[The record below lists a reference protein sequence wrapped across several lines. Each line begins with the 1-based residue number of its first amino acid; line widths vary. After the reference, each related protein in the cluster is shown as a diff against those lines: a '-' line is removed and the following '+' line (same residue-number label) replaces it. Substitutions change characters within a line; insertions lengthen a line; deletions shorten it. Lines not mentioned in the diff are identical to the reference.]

1 VSVHRAEV
9 LAGERSGQ
17 RRPGPATGS
26 AILAIAALAVIV
38 IPVVAW
44 STGRL
49 HWWAEFIVV
58 PAAAIT
64 AAGAQLL
71 ARGGGRSLVGYF
83 VCAVGTVDALVG
95 ALLMFGVMGRG
106 WPLMIIVPA
115 LTVAGTYLWRA
126 DDPLPRGLH
135 RTVALLALLAAT
147 LGGVFLAMR
156 LGWSGFDSPR
166 WWAGYMVAAGVLVLL
181 NGVELLRHRMRYGLQ
196 AATLMAGPAA
206 LTILLGLRFLRN
218 LPIT

>member
-1 VSVHRAEV
+1 
-9 LAGERSGQ
+9 LAS
-17 RRPGPATGS
+17 GS
-26 AILAIAALAVIV
+26 AAIAIAALAAIV

-44 STGRL
+44 GTGRL
-49 HWWAEFIVV
+49 HWWAEFILV
-58 PAAAIT
+58 PAAAIA
-64 AAGAQLL
+64 AAGAQLFV
-71 ARGGGRSLVGYF
+71 RGGGRNLVGYF
-83 VCAVGTVDALVG
+83 VCAVGALDVLV
-95 ALLMFGVMGRG
+95 AVLLMFGEMGRG

-115 LTVAGTYLWRA
+115 LTVTGTYLWRA

-147 LGGVFLAMR
+147 LGGVFLAMQ
-156 LGWSGFDSPR
+156 LGWSGFDNPR
-166 WWAGYMVAAGVLVLL
+166 WWGGYMVAAGALVLL